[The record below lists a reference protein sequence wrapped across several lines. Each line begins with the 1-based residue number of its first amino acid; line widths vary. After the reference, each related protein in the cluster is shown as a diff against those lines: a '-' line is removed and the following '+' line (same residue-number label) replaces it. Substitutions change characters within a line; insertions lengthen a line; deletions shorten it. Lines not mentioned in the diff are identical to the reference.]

1 MEYPSALKKEI
12 LSHAETWM
20 KLEDT
25 MLSEI
30 RQSQKDQ
37 YYDST
42 LMRNLSSQIHR
53 DKKQNGSC
61 QRLAGWDNGE
71 LLFIG
76 TGFWFNMKRIL
87 EMDGA
92 DGCTTI

>member
-1 MEYPSALKKEI
+1 
-12 LSHAETWM
+12 M
-20 KLEDT
+20 KLKDT

-37 YYDST
+37 SYDST
-42 LMRNLSSQIHR
+42 LMRNLSSQINR

-76 TGFWFNMKRIL
+76 TGFRFKMKRTL
-87 EMDGA
+87 EMDGG